1 MSGAAE
7 MSVGTPPLN
16 GYGMPYRVAEEPD
29 EITLFCEFL
38 TQHVR
43 RNPAR
48 NVQCRLLWSEWVRF
62 CLKQTKKFPPPGS
75 GEQV

>member
-7 MSVGTPPLN
+7 MSVRTAPLN

-29 EITLFCEFL
+29 EITLVL
-38 TQHVR
+38 RVL
-43 RNPAR
+43 NAAR
-48 NVQCRLLWSEWVRF
+48 TAQPGKECSMQIALVGVGPVLPETGKEV
-62 CLKQTKKFPPPGS
+62 PPPGS